1 MHGSREELAVLPE
14 ERRRRRKRRS
24 GCWREGWGGDRENG
38 RANSP
43 ILLYAT
49 IEIGVTRGATRE
61 RIRAGVSSNREC
73 ANSALRVMG
82 DSLSSKFDSRAIISE
97 RAEEGEQGRKGKFH
111 SMTRERRRNR
121 ERERGPGAASA
132 SSWKFKAAYSK
143 SRQRRRY
150 ESMNRCSK

>member
-1 MHGSREELAVLPE
+1 MHGSREELAMLPE
-14 ERRRRRKRRS
+14 ERRRRWKRRS
-24 GCWREGWGGDRENG
+24 GCWREGWGGDRGNG
-38 RANSP
+38 RANSL

-49 IEIGVTRGATRE
+49 VEIGVTRGATRE

-111 SMTRERRRNR
+111 SMTRERG
-121 ERERGPGAASA
+121 RGPGAASA
-132 SSWKFKAAYSK
+132 PSWKFKAAYSK